1 MSDRYF
7 LLYRFYFALRA
18 QLARR
23 VGSRLP
29 ESLQR
34 ARHALRLY
42 VERLT
47 FPKHRLNVR
56 IRDGV
61 SRGLWIRARLPEE
74 ASYWEGKR
82 ERETQQ
88 TIQATVH
95 EGSVVYDVGA
105 HIGVLTLGT
114 ARLVGETGRVVAFDA
129 DAENVDCLRASCT
142 LNHFEGRIRVV
153 HSAVWSYASPAVSFR
168 RGGIRTS
175 HGGVTANGY
184 EPVRASGATVTVP
197 ATTLDAFIAAE
208 GPPPELVKID
218 VEGGEYEV
226 LRGGETLFTRVRPRI
241 LVEVHHAAALEQISN
256 WIRKYRYSAQWRI
269 PAQGFPRMLFAW
281 PSESRPDL

>member
-1 MSDRYF
+1 MSSRYL

-18 QLARR
+18 HLAR
-23 VGSRLP
+23 VGGRLP
-29 ESLQR
+29 ESLQG
-34 ARHALRLY
+34 ARHAIRLCL
-42 VERLT
+42 ERLT

-56 IRDGV
+56 VRDGF

-82 ERETQQ
+82 ERGTQQ
-88 TIQATVH
+88 TIQATVR
-95 EGSVVYDVGA
+95 EGAVVYDVGA

-129 DAENVDCLRASCT
+129 DPENVECLRASCT
-142 LNHFEGRIRVV
+142 LNHFEDRIRVV

-168 RGGIRTS
+168 CGGTRTS

-184 EPVRASGATVTVP
+184 EPVRASGATLTVP
-197 ATTLDAFIAAE
+197 STTLDAFVAAE
-208 GPPPELVKID
+208 GLTPELIKID

-226 LRGGETLFTRVRPRI
+226 LRGGETLFTRARPRI

-256 WIRKYRYSAQWRI
+256 WVKRYRYSTQWRI

-281 PSESRPDL
+281 PSESPPDL